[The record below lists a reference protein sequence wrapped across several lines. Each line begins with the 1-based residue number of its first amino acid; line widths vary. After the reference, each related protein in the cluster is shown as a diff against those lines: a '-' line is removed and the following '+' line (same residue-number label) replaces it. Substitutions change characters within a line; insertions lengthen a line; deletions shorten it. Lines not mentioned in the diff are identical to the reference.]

1 MRQAQI
7 GLKKT
12 LSRNDCFKNGK
23 ALVPSS
29 RVRVSGGRYTSMV
42 VMSHDPDGEA
52 LVQIFTVDGN
62 VDTGGWSVR
71 GMVPAD

>member
-1 MRQAQI
+1 
-7 GLKKT
+7 
-12 LSRNDCFKNGK
+12 
-23 ALVPSS
+23 
-29 RVRVSGGRYTSMV
+29 
-42 VMSHDPDGEA
+42 MSHDPDGEA